1 MLEGGAI
8 MEDSAAQKRKQQEF
22 ALASVSEVSSA
33 PSSASPGVSL
43 FAGDRLQILNES
55 RHVALNAY
63 LSAIQVRFFFF
74 YFFILNL
81 ALIFFVCSL
90 SDKYSV
96 NGVLISLFLTA
107 VY

>member
-74 YFFILNL
+74 LFFYFESRFD
-81 ALIFFVCSL
+81 FFRV
-90 SDKYSV
+90 
-96 NGVLISLFLTA
+96 FTQ
-107 VY
+107 